1 MRVVAAAWGAT
12 RGNVG
17 VAFALT
23 VIPLCAILGLAI
35 DYLCASNLRS
45 TLQAAADAAVLAAGA
60 QGSDDDATL
69 EATVALFMDANLTAS
84 AKAALGSV
92 RVTFTKPAT
101 IRVEAQAVS
110 KNSFL
115 KLVGIDVTPVAVTSE
130 AVMGNPLEVA
140 LVLDNTGSMAGSKE
154 AALRKAGR
162 ELVDTVMVD
171 QADVKVA
178 VVPFSQYV
186 NVGVGNGTAPWLAVT
201 ALPALVTWAGCV
213 RSRPQPLDVSDRS
226 PEIPYPF
233 LAQQSSLSRNY
244 FCPNPL
250 TPLTAEKSVVMAAID
265 SMVMSS
271 LSTYIPAGLMW
282 GWNVLTPAPP
292 FSEARAKGVRKAMVL
307 MTDGAN
313 TATLFPGGFHQPDPN
328 PAQTVNTMLTLCSN
342 IKQAGIHLYTV
353 AFAISGADLPV
364 IGQLRT
370 CASDSG
376 SAFTADDGTAL
387 IQVFR
392 DITKQLKVLRLAR

>member
-1 MRVVAAAWGAT
+1 M
-12 RGNVG
+12 
-17 VAFALT
+17 AFALT
-23 VIPLCAILGLAI
+23 VIPLCAVLGVAI

-69 EATVALFMDANLTAS
+69 EATVARFMDANLTAS

-92 RVTFTKPAT
+92 RVTFSKPAT

-250 TPLTAEKSVVMAAID
+250 TPLMADKSVVMAAID

-292 FSEARAKGVRKAMVL
+292 FSEARAKG
-307 MTDGAN
+307 
-313 TATLFPGGFHQPDPN
+313 
-328 PAQTVNTMLTLCSN
+328 
-342 IKQAGIHLYTV
+342 
-353 AFAISGADLPV
+353 
-364 IGQLRT
+364 
-370 CASDSG
+370 CA
-376 SAFTADDGTAL
+376 
-387 IQVFR
+387 R
-392 DITKQLKVLRLAR
+392 RWC

>member
-1 MRVVAAAWGAT
+1 M
-12 RGNVG
+12 
-17 VAFALT
+17 AFALT
-23 VIPLCAILGLAI
+23 VIPLCAVLGLAI

-69 EATVALFMDANLTAS
+69 EATVARFMDANLTAS

-244 FCPNPL
+244 FCP
-250 TPLTAEKSVVMAAID
+250 
-265 SMVMSS
+265 
-271 LSTYIPAGLMW
+271 
-282 GWNVLTPAPP
+282 
-292 FSEARAKGVRKAMVL
+292 
-307 MTDGAN
+307 
-313 TATLFPGGFHQPDPN
+313 
-328 PAQTVNTMLTLCSN
+328 
-342 IKQAGIHLYTV
+342 
-353 AFAISGADLPV
+353 
-364 IGQLRT
+364 
-370 CASDSG
+370 
-376 SAFTADDGTAL
+376 AL
-387 IQVFR
+387 
-392 DITKQLKVLRLAR
+392 

>member
-1 MRVVAAAWGAT
+1 M
-12 RGNVG
+12 
-17 VAFALT
+17 AFALT
-23 VIPLCAILGLAI
+23 VIPLCLVLGVAI
-35 DYLCASNLRS
+35 DFLDASNLRS
-45 TLQAAADAAVLAAGA
+45 GLQGAVDAAVLAAGA

-69 EATVALFMDANLTAS
+69 EATVARFMDANLTAS

-186 NVGVGNGTAPWLAVT
+186 NVGVQNRTAPWLK
-201 ALPALVTWAGCV
+201 LGSIPASETWAGCV
-213 RSRPQPLDVSDRS
+213 RSRLQPLDVTDRS
-226 PEIPYPF
+226 PQVLYPI
-233 LAQQSSLSRNY
+233 LTQQTSVALDQ
-244 FCPNPL
+244 FCPGPL
-250 TPLTAEKSVVMAAID
+250 TPLTADKSVVLAAVNG
-265 SMVMSS
+265 MVMNGN
-271 LSTYIPAGLMW
+271 TYIPAGLMW
-282 GWNVLTPAPP
+282 GWNVLSRDPP
-292 FSEARAKGVRKAMVL
+292 FTEAKASGRKAMVL
-307 MTDGAN
+307 MTDGENNRSNFAYGYHEGTN
-313 TATLFPGGFHQPDPN
+313 V
-328 PAQTVNTMLTLCSN
+328 PAAVATMLTLCSN

-376 SAFTADDGTAL
+376 SAFAADDGTAL

>member
-1 MRVVAAAWGAT
+1 MRVVAAAWGET

-23 VIPLCAILGLAI
+23 VIPLCAVLGLAI

-69 EATVALFMDANLTAS
+69 EATVARFMDANLTAS

-178 VVPFSQYV
+178 VVPFAQYV
-186 NVGVGNGTAPWLAVT
+186 NVGVQNRTAPWLKWEAIPSW
-201 ALPALVTWAGCV
+201 ATWKGCV
-213 RSRPQPLDVSDRS
+213 GSRPQPLNMSDRS
-226 PEIPYPF
+226 PEVPYPIAPEQIDRPWP
-233 LAQQSSLSRNY
+233 L
-244 FCPNPL
+244 CPSPL
-250 TPLTAEKSVVMAAID
+250 TPLTAEKSEVLAAIAN
-265 SMVMSS
+265 MVMTGE
-271 LSTYIPAGLMW
+271 TYIPAALMW

-370 CASDSG
+370 CAGDGG